1 MWRKAYG
8 IEWTIEHDSLCIKAT
23 NSGRTYVLP
32 PFGPDRACEQ
42 VLGLMLDYFGQQG
55 LPFYMRAVPRRF
67 VNVIEECMP
76 GRFMFKEQRDSFDY
90 VYNVQDLCTLKGRKY
105 SRKRNHIQNFKQAH
119 CDYMYMPLTEAL
131 VQDCIDNELE
141 WCEKRNC
148 DEVLDLRC
156 EKFAIIEALL
166 KFSYLELSGGVIMIG
181 GKVEAFTFGE
191 ALNEDTA
198 VIHVEKGNPD
208 INGIYAVINQ
218 EYCVN
223 NWESMQYINR
233 EEDMGIEGLRKA
245 KESYYPVTLIEK
257 YDVAVKARE

>member
-1 MWRKAYG
+1 
-8 IEWTIEHDSLCIKAT
+8 
-23 NSGRTYVLP
+23 
-32 PFGPDRACEQ
+32 
-42 VLGLMLDYFGQQG
+42 
-55 LPFYMRAVPRRF
+55 
-67 VNVIEECMP
+67 
-76 GRFMFKEQRDSFDY
+76 
-90 VYNVQDLCTLKGRKY
+90 
-105 SRKRNHIQNFKQAH
+105 
-119 CDYMYMPLTEAL
+119 MYMPLTEAL